1 MVYGGKTQTMKLPIR
16 LWILWFFIVISVI
29 SVVNISASQ
38 KLLIFILLIGGLIFV
53 NFVSSTKKSIIV
65 IVSVLILAAWLT
77 ASSIESGISIASI
90 DQTDQ
95 LFEQGLR
102 NGEVITAVN
111 NQPVKTPE
119 EYYSI
124 ISKTFTSNES
134 KRFDLT
140 TKTRGYTILSN
151 TAPQIIVKEI
161 PSTKIKTGLD
171 ISGGARALVQP
182 TKQINDQEL
191 QDLISVSRERLN
203 VFGLA
208 DVQLR
213 GVSDLEGNRFM
224 LVEVAGATPNDLES
238 LIAEQGKF
246 EARVGN
252 VTAFTGGN
260 KDITHVFRNDATQ
273 SAVYPAERSSSGGY
287 VSRFTFTIT
296 LSPEAAQRHADITRN
311 ISIDPAS
318 GGQYLSENLTLIL
331 DGKIVDNLRISTG
344 LRGQVTSQISIQ
356 GSGAGAT
363 AEQAVADARSSMNKL
378 QTVLISG
385 SLPFELTI
393 VKLDTIS
400 PALGSQFNYAILLAG
415 TIAILAVSIIIFI
428 RYRKIKISLA
438 LLLISFSEILI
449 ILGIASIIRWNLDLP
464 SIAGILATIGTGV
477 DQQIVI
483 VDESRL
489 GRETNIKQKM
499 KKAIFIV
506 MSAYFTALV
515 SLLPLFKAGA
525 GLFKGFAI
533 TTLIGITAGVFI
545 TRPAFAELIKRI
557 QE

>member
-1 MVYGGKTQTMKLPIR
+1 MKFSIR
-16 LWILWFFIVISVI
+16 LWILWFFIIISVI
-29 SVVNISASQ
+29 SIINISASQ
-38 KLLIFILLIGGLIFV
+38 KLLIFVLLMGGFIFV
-53 NFVSSTKKSIIV
+53 SFISSTKKSILT
-65 IVSVLILAAWLT
+65 LILVIAVASWL
-77 ASSIESGISIASI
+77 AISSIESGITVASI
-90 DQTDQ
+90 EQTDK

-102 NGEVITAVN
+102 QGEIITAVN
-111 NQPVKTPE
+111 GQPVDTPE
-119 EYYSI
+119 EYYRLVETAFI
-124 ISKTFTSNES
+124 TNES
-134 KRFDLT
+134 RRFDLT
-140 TKTRGYTILSN
+140 TKKNEYTILTN
-151 TAPQIIVKEI
+151 KNPEITVKEI
-161 PSTKIKTGLD
+161 SKTKIKTGLD

-182 TKQINDQEL
+182 TQQITEQEL

-213 GVSDLEGNRFM
+213 GVSDLEGNKFM
-224 LVEVAGATPNDLES
+224 LVEVAGATPSDLKS
-238 LIAEQGKF
+238 LISEQGKF
-246 EARVGN
+246 EARIGN
-252 VTAFTGGN
+252 ITVFAGGD

-273 SAVYPAERSSSGGY
+273 SAVYPAEQTSDGSY
-287 VSRFTFTIT
+287 VSRFTFSIA
-296 LSPEAAQRHADITRN
+296 LSPEAAQRHADITKN
-311 ISIDPAS
+311 ISVDPSS
-318 GGQYLSENLTLIL
+318 GGQYLSENLTLVL
-331 DGKIVDNLRISTG
+331 DGKTVDELRISVG

-356 GSGAGAT
+356 GSGVGAT
-363 AEQAVADARSSMNKL
+363 AEQAVADARNSMNKL

-415 TIAILAVSIIIFI
+415 TIAILAVSMIIFV
-428 RYRKIKISLA
+428 RYRKVKISLA

-449 ILGIASIIRWNLDLP
+449 ILGIASIIKWNLDLP

-477 DQQIVI
+477 DQQVVI

-489 GRETNIKQKM
+489 KSEISSKQKM
-499 KKAIFIV
+499 KRAILIV

-545 TRPAFAELIKRI
+545 TRPAFAELIKKI
-557 QE
+557 EE

>member
-1 MVYGGKTQTMKLPIR
+1 M
-16 LWILWFFIVISVI
+16 
-29 SVVNISASQ
+29 
-38 KLLIFILLIGGLIFV
+38 GGLIFV
-53 NFVSSTKKSIIV
+53 NFIQSTKKSILTIFF
-65 IVSVLILAAWLT
+65 VLILATWL
-77 ASSIESGISIASI
+77 AVSSIESGILVASI
-90 DQTDQ
+90 EQTDK
-95 LFEQGLR
+95 LLEQGLR
-102 NGEVITAVN
+102 QGEIITAVN
-111 NQPVKTPE
+111 GQPVSTPE
-119 EYYSI
+119 EYYI
-124 ISKTFTSNES
+124 LVAATFTTNES

-140 TKTRGYTILSN
+140 TKTNDYTILTN
-151 TAPQIIVKEI
+151 RTPEITVKEI
-161 PSTKIKTGLD
+161 SKTKIKTGLD

-182 TKQINDQEL
+182 TEQITEQEL

-224 LVEVAGATPNDLES
+224 LVEVAGATPSDLES
-238 LIAEQGKF
+238 LISEQGKF

-252 VTAFTGGN
+252 ITAFTGGN

-273 SAVYPAERSSSGGY
+273 SAVYPAEPISSGSY

-296 LSPEAAQRHADITRN
+296 LSPEAAQRHADITRD
-311 ISIDPAS
+311 IAIDPSS

-331 DGKIVDNLRISTG
+331 DDKIVDELRISTG

-363 AEQAVADARSSMNKL
+363 AEQAVADARNSMNKL

-400 PALGSQFNYAILLAG
+400 PALGSQFNYSILLAG
-415 TIAILAVSIIIFI
+415 SISLLAVSIIILV
-428 RYRKIKISLA
+428 RYRKLKISLS

-449 ILGIASIIRWNLDLP
+449 ILGIASIIKWNLDLP

-489 GRETNIKQKM
+489 GRETSIKQRM
-499 KKAIFIV
+499 KRAIFVV
-506 MSAYFTALV
+506 MSAYFTAFV

-557 QE
+557 EE